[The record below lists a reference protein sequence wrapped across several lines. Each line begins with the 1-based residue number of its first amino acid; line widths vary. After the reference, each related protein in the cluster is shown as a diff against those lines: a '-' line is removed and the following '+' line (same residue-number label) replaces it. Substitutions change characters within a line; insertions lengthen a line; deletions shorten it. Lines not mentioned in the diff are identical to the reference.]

1 MLIEKIGEASQQI
14 MRQDA
19 MLSEY
24 QEEIKKLSYL
34 VGDSNGKSMLGNN
47 SSIKNASGIV

>member
-14 MRQDA
+14 MRQDTL
-19 MLSEY
+19 LSEY

-34 VGDSNGKSMLGNN
+34 VGDSNGKSLVGN
-47 SSIKNASGIV
+47 SSIKSASVIV